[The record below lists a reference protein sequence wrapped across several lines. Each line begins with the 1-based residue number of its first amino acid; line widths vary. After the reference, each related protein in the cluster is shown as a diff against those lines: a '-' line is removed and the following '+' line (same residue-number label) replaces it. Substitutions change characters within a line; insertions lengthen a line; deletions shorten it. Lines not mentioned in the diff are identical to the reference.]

1 MPAPMPRKRNTIIA
15 QGRVPSHR
23 SNAQPMATPT
33 ATATTSSKP
42 IRKPKLSAA
51 RASLTPL
58 SEGVPEA
65 GRSRPRRALSS
76 RSSRSRRG
84 SRVSR
89 SSIGE
94 PPAKR
99 EKTSPRS
106 RPPRRRNG
114 AELTGR
120 LRECQGAERADALDD
135 LGIAAETAF
144 RSNGKG
150 RPRSSSSPLARRA
163 GKIFVPSAKPLPRHG
178 RAGRRPSPGHPR
190 LADARRKTWMPGTST
205 ARRNFRHAMTGA
217 LQRSVVHCAPGITRH
232 NRRHTSTLS
241 PRGRGRDPR
250 RRRGRVRG
258 WPIACLPISCVKQ
271 PPLLRNGP
279 FLSREGRGTPGRGN
293 ADLALLRR
301 LHRLDE
307 QLGGRRRAE
316 EHPHLVD
323 EPVFPD
329 MHQVNFVKGHSLYLA
344 RELDGMP
351 AVGGFAKSDEGKT
364 VHRLLDLAEVRGN
377 AVNACRGR
385 IARGRMHLDRRG
397 ELSADL
403 FPIALQYAGDVVLQS
418 FHHLQTSRCERAR
431 MQDGRSRRGQ
441 W

>member
-1 MPAPMPRKRNTIIA
+1 MPSIR
-15 QGRVPSHR
+15 
-23 SNAQPMATPT
+23 
-33 ATATTSSKP
+33 TTSPSSKP
-42 IRKPKLSAA
+42 
-51 RASLTPL
+51 
-58 SEGVPEA
+58 
-65 GRSRPRRALSS
+65 SRPSSRARQNGNAIPTPRALSPS
-76 RSSRSRRG
+76 PPGSSPASAAGPATTASPDPRSCDEASKTSERSS
-84 SRVSR
+84 
-89 SSIGE
+89 
-94 PPAKR
+94 
-99 EKTSPRS
+99 T
-106 RPPRRRNG
+106 
-114 AELTGR
+114 ELLWRFTMC
-120 LRECQGAERADALDD
+120 ESD
-135 LGIAAETAF
+135 
-144 RSNGKG
+144 S
-150 RPRSSSSPLARRA
+150 
-163 GKIFVPSAKPLPRHG
+163 
-178 RAGRRPSPGHPR
+178 
-190 LADARRKTWMPGTST
+190 
-205 ARRNFRHAMTGA
+205 
-217 LQRSVVHCAPGITRH
+217 
-232 NRRHTSTLS
+232 
-241 PRGRGRDPR
+241 RGRGRDPR
-250 RRRGRVRG
+250 RGRGRVRG

-279 FLSREGRGTPGRGN
+279 FLSREGRGTRGRLSRPPQLLRLLQVDRDELRDTAPGHGN

-323 EPVFPD
+323 EPVFTE

-418 FHHLQTSRCERAR
+418 FHHLQTSR
-431 MQDGRSRRGQ
+431 
-441 W
+441 